1 MAEFCLDCL
10 IRISK
15 SNYTEKD
22 FTLSKYLDLCE
33 GCGEM
38 KKVVI
43 GKKLNRSAIFK
54 FNRY

>member
-10 IRISK
+10 NRISK
-15 SNYTEKD
+15 TNYTEKD
-22 FTLSKYLDLCE
+22 FALSKYLELCE

-38 KKVVI
+38 KKVVT
-43 GKKLNRSAIFK
+43 GKKLNWSDIFK